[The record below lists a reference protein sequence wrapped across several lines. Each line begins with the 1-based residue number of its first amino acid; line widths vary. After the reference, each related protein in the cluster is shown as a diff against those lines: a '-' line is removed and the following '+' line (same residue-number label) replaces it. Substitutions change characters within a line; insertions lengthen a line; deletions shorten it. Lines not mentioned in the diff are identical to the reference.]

1 MTEQAAFA
9 LRGHNPDVLTCIA
22 NLSNDE
28 VFTPPE
34 FANQMLDT
42 LENAWAES
50 NDGASIWADPNV
62 TFLDPFTK
70 SGVFLREITRRLTIG
85 LESQI
90 SGLEERVDHILTK
103 QVFGIGI
110 TRLTSLLARRSVY
123 CSKDATGEHSIAKS
137 FDRDWGNIW
146 FERTEHTWTGG
157 TRKHDLLDADGSPV
171 VIGRRCRFCSAS
183 EDEYSRGSGLESH
196 AYAFIHTD
204 NIEARVNELF
214 GADMQFDVIIGNPPY
229 QLDDGGFGSSAA
241 PIYQLFVEQAKALG
255 PRILSMVIPARWYA
269 GGKGLSEFR
278 AAMLQDRRMRV
289 LDDYPSTTDVFPG
302 VNNRGGI
309 CTFLWEDG
317 SDGDVLVRTHEG
329 GQVISE
335 LSRPLLEPGAD
346 TFIRYNEGLEI
357 LCKVVATEGGS
368 TTDVSLP
375 SNVRFAEMVSSRKPF
390 GLATNFTGHND
401 RRPED
406 LTLYRNGGTAFV
418 SRADVTVGAA
428 LIDTTKLFVSYASP
442 GSDDYPHLVLSKPI
456 VAGPGE
462 VATETYLAIG
472 PFASDAEA
480 RNAAAYMGTQFF
492 RFMLTLL
499 RISQHVT
506 RSVYAFAPTQDFTR
520 AWTDDDLA
528 EKYGLTAEDL
538 AFIARFVKPVA
549 WAGAFS

>member
-1 MTEQAAFA
+1 
-9 LRGHNPDVLTCIA
+9 
-22 NLSNDE
+22 
-28 VFTPPE
+28 
-34 FANQMLDT
+34 
-42 LENAWAES
+42 
-50 NDGASIWADPNV
+50 
-62 TFLDPFTK
+62 
-70 SGVFLREITRRLTIG
+70 
-85 LESQI
+85 
-90 SGLEERVDHILTK
+90 
-103 QVFGIGI
+103 
-110 TRLTSLLARRSVY
+110 
-123 CSKDATGEHSIAKS
+123 
-137 FDRDWGNIW
+137 
-146 FERTEHTWTGG
+146 
-157 TRKHDLLDADGSPV
+157 
-171 VIGRRCRFCSAS
+171 
-183 EDEYSRGSGLESH
+183 
-196 AYAFIHTD
+196 
-204 NIEARVNELF
+204 
-214 GADMQFDVIIGNPPY
+214 
-229 QLDDGGFGSSAA
+229 
-241 PIYQLFVEQAKALG
+241 
-255 PRILSMVIPARWYA
+255 
-269 GGKGLSEFR
+269 
-278 AAMLQDRRMRV
+278 V

-329 GQVISE
+329 GQVVSE

-357 LCKVVATEGGS
+357 LRKVVATEGGS
-368 TTDVSLP
+368 ATDVSLP

-456 VAGPGE
+456 IAGPGE